1 LKDDEEVAN
10 FVRRLKK
17 GTNDKYIGKLP
28 LICFNYDGIGNFTKK
43 CPHKKNKRNGGD
55 DSNRKQVYKGK
66 RTKNNFFKKSFCTK
80 EDNISSYK
88 DEDNEIDTERVLFM
102 EI

>member
-1 LKDDEEVAN
+1 
-10 FVRRLKK
+10 
-17 GTNDKYIGKLP
+17 
-28 LICFNYDGIGNFTKK
+28 LICFNFDGIFHFDNTF
-43 CPHKKNKRNGGD
+43 PHKKKKINEED